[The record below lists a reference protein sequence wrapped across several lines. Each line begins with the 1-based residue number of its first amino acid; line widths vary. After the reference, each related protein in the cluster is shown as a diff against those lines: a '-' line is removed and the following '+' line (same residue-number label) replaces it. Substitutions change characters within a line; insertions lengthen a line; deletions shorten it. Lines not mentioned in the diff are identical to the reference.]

1 MNWVYSVAFVGDKFV
16 MVFNPK
22 RDGWEMPGG
31 RIEEG
36 ESAEQAAVREVREE
50 CGCDFAP
57 FAKMKHRDGM
67 VFAGI
72 LECPVSKLPEMEW
85 GLFSDLPKQ
94 LAFGEEEYQKTLAWA
109 IRERGKRYVKG
120 RFRNSIA

>member
-1 MNWVYSVAFVGDKFV
+1 MSWVYSIAFVGEKFV

-31 RIEEG
+31 HIEEG

-57 FAKMKHRDGM
+57 FSKMKHRDGM
-67 VFAGI
+67 VFAGD
-72 LECPVSKLPEMEW
+72 LRCPISKLPGMEW
-85 GLFSDLPKQ
+85 GLFADL
-94 LAFGEEEYQKTLAWA
+94 
-109 IRERGKRYVKG
+109 RENWRSRG
-120 RFRNSIA
+120 